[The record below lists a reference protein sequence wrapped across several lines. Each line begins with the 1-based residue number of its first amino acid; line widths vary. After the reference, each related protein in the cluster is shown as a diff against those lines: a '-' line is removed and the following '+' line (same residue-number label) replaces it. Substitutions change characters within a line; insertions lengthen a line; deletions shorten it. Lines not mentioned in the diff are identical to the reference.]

1 MGFDDI
7 LILAKLGPGYD
18 EWGDTV
24 DGGLDVH
31 GVVVGVVCGDG
42 VVFAVFAA
50 GAEEEKEEDGD
61 VASVGCRRSGSAS
74 SSNEGS
80 TQKLEV

>member
-1 MGFDDI
+1 M
-7 LILAKLGPGYD
+7 
-18 EWGDTV
+18 
-24 DGGLDVH
+24 
-31 GVVVGVVCGDG
+31 CGDG

-74 SSNEGS
+74 SSIE
-80 TQKLEV
+80 EVPKSWKSESAS